1 MKSNPSNTFPLC
13 RTEHIFSRLG
23 SRAFLLS
30 RACRPRERPREV
42 NICRGPSFYNRYG
55 VFKGTSVYRIFFWK
69 SEFQAL
75 GFQIPWKKIFRFC
88 HGPDREIMKPS
99 VTIFWFRENSW
110 ESTFISFH
118 VRNILLNI
126 LLKSVCTIIVKNL
139 QCLLNI
145 CQKKVK
151 LFVKCLCMKVS
162 KTPDSSS
169 TQLKKYTH
177 LQCSLQIYCLFIK
190 RFGPHRQFQQWNCQF
205 LRLAYCCNLNLLII
219 YLLFSCNC
227 YHILQRF
234 QNNRNYYILSN
245 AIFENWTQRAG
256 DSFGHK
262 SSFPRKT
269 P

>member
-1 MKSNPSNTFPLC
+1 MQNRTYLFKAWQPRLPLIT
-13 RTEHIFSRLG
+13 RVSSPRAPTRSEHLPRLV
-23 SRAFLLS
+23 FLLS
-30 RACRPRERPREV
+30 VRCLQRDISTQNFFLKIWDSSPRISNPME
-42 NICRGPSFYNRYG
+42 NNF
-55 VFKGTSVYRIFFWK
+55 SV
-69 SEFQAL
+69 L
-75 GFQIPWKKIFRFC
+75 C
-88 HGPDREIMKPS
+88 PDREIMKPS

-110 ESTFISFH
+110 ESIFISFH
-118 VRNILLNI
+118 VRNMLLNI

-190 RFGPHRQFQQWNCQF
+190 RFGPHRQFQQWNGHF

-234 QNNRNYYILSN
+234 QNNRNYPFEPDFWKLNSKRGWLIWGQEFVSTKNAPIMSN
-245 AIFENWTQRAG
+245 M
-256 DSFGHK
+256 D
-262 SSFPRKT
+262 
-269 P
+269 